1 MIKSETGTV
10 SMRGTTPVL
19 VSELAFMVKGMR
31 ESFAK
36 EYGESAAEELISGVR
51 SIVEEDFGTD
61 VANQFIDKAVEIAK
75 QNNSEI
81 DILELAT
88 ELAEVRENGSK

>member
-1 MIKSETGTV
+1 MI
-10 SMRGTTPVL
+10 VL
-19 VSELAFMVKGMR
+19 NKGSVQLEGSTIMLI
-31 ESFAK
+31 
-36 EYGESAAEELISGVR
+36 AEMITAISGVR

-61 VANQFIDKAVEIAK
+61 VANQFIDKTVEIAK

>member
-1 MIKSETGTV
+1 MI
-10 SMRGTTPVL
+10 VL
-19 VSELAFMVKGMR
+19 NKGSVQLEGSTIMLI
-31 ESFAK
+31 
-36 EYGESAAEELISGVR
+36 AEMITAISGVR
-51 SIVEEDFGTD
+51 SIVEEDVGTD

-88 ELAEVRENGSK
+88 ELAEVENNGSK